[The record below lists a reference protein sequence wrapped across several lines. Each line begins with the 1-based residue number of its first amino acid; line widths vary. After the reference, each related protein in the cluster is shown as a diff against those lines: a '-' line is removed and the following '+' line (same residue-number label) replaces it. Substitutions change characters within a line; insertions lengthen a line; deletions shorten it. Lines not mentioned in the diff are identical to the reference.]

1 MFFFFMIRRPPR
13 STLTYTRFPYTTLC
27 RSRLLDPFGGKAG
40 AVDGDHVHSD
50 RQARIESG
58 AVPDDFSHFPTF
70 GQTKS
75 SPVGQIYRAAAVLC
89 TADGAVGLTRI
100 NEFVSAFRKAALGCF
115 ARGFIHPPAQEGCPI
130 MRRDGIERGHNIIEI
145 IRRYAPIAITP
156 AEKSLGKIVHALPP
170 A

>member
-1 MFFFFMIRRPPR
+1 MCDCLFE
-13 STLTYTRFPYTTLC
+13 
-27 RSRLLDPFGGKAG
+27 PFRGKAC

-50 RQARIESG
+50 RQSRIESR

-75 SPVGQIYRAAAVLC
+75 SPVGEIYRAAAVLC

-115 ARGFIHPPAQEGCPI
+115 ARGFIHPPSQEGSPI
-130 MRRDGIERGHNIIEI
+130 MRRNGIKRGTNILEI
-145 IRRYAPIAITP
+145 IRSYAPNTKTP
-156 AEKSLGKIVHALPP
+156 AAKSLGDRTSTCLNS
-170 A
+170 

>member
-1 MFFFFMIRRPPR
+1 MGFSSGCSVLVFFSSRRLHTRCALVTGVQTCAPPI
-13 STLTYTRFPYTTLC
+13 L
-27 RSRLLDPFGGKAG
+27 
-40 AVDGDHVHSD
+40 
-50 RQARIESG
+50 
-58 AVPDDFSHFPTF
+58 
-70 GQTKS
+70 
-75 SPVGQIYRAAAVLC
+75 
-89 TADGAVGLTRI
+89 
-100 NEFVSAFRKAALGCF
+100 SAFRKAALGCF